1 MITEEATMDTL
12 EFLRLL
18 LRYLH
23 LIGFALLLG
32 GFAAQYF
39 RGRYQVTWVMRVG
52 IGALLT
58 FGVLLAIPFPEGI
71 DLNYVKL
78 GVKLGIGVLI
88 GAAIGVAVARDRA
101 GKAVTKGHFLGI
113 GLMTL
118 LNGAVAVFW
127 R

>member
-1 MITEEATMDTL
+1 MDGL

-32 GFAAQYF
+32 GFVVQYLN
-39 RGRYQVTWVMRVG
+39 GRYQVTWVMRVG

-71 DLNYVKL
+71 ELNYVKL

-88 GAAIGVAVARDRA
+88 GAAIGVAVMREKA
-101 GKAVTKGHFLGI
+101 GKAVSKGHFLGI

>member
-1 MITEEATMDTL
+1 MDIQ
-12 EFLRLL
+12 EFLRLS

-23 LIGFALLLG
+23 LVGYALLLG
-32 GFAAQYF
+32 GWAAQYF
-39 RGRYQVTWVMRVG
+39 RGRYQVTWVMRIG
-52 IGALLT
+52 IGAALT

-78 GVKLGIGVLI
+78 AVKLGIGVLI
-88 GAAIGVAVARDRA
+88 GAAIGVAYARDRA
-101 GKAVTKGHFLGI
+101 GKAVSKGHFLGI

-118 LNGAVAVFW
+118 TNAAVAVFW

>member
-1 MITEEATMDTL
+1 MVHDRRMDAL
-12 EFLRLL
+12 EILRLL

-32 GFAAQYF
+32 GFATQYF
-39 RGRYQVTWVMRVG
+39 SGRYQVTWVMRVG

-58 FGVLLAIPFPEGI
+58 FGVLLAIPFPEGV

-78 GVKLGIGVLI
+78 GVKLGIGALI
-88 GAAIGVAVARDRA
+88 GAAIGVAVAREQA
-101 GKAVTKGHFLGI
+101 GKVVAKGHFLGI

>member
-1 MITEEATMDTL
+1 MDTL

-18 LRYLH
+18 LRFLH

-39 RGRYQVTWVMRVG
+39 NGRYQVTWVMRVG

-58 FGVLLAIPFPEGI
+58 FGVLLAIPFPAGI
-71 DLNYVKL
+71 DLNYAKL
-78 GVKLGIGVLI
+78 GVKLSIGVLI
-88 GAAIGVAVARDRA
+88 GAAIGVAVARERA
-101 GKAVTKGHFLGI
+101 GKPVAKGHFLGI
-113 GLMTL
+113 GLMTV

>member
-1 MITEEATMDTL
+1 MDAL

-23 LIGFALLLG
+23 LTGFALLLG

-39 RGRYQVTWVMRVG
+39 GRRYQVNWVMRVG
-52 IGALLT
+52 IGASLT
-58 FGVLLAIPFPEGI
+58 FGALLAIPFPEGVE
-71 DLNYVKL
+71 LNYTKIA
-78 GVKLGIGVLI
+78 VKLGIGVLI
-88 GAAIGVAVARDRA
+88 GAAIGVAVVRERA
-101 GKAVTKGHFLGI
+101 GKAVSKGHFLGI

-118 LNGAVAVFW
+118 LNAAVAVFW

>member
-1 MITEEATMDTL
+1 MDSW
-12 EFLRLL
+12 EIVRLV

-32 GFAAQYF
+32 GVAVQYF
-39 RGRYQVTWVMRVG
+39 SGRYQITMVMRVG

-71 DLNYVKL
+71 DLNYAKM
-78 GVKLGIGVLI
+78 GVKLGIGALI
-88 GAAIGVAVARDRA
+88 GIAIGVAVVRQKA
-101 GKAVTKGHFLGI
+101 GKPVAKGHFLGI

-118 LNGAVAVFW
+118 LNAAVAVFW